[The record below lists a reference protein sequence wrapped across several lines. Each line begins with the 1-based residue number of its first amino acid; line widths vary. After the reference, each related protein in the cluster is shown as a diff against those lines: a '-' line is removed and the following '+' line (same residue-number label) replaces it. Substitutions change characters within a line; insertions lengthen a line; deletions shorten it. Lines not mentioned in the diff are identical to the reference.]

1 MYALNVNEN
10 TRKGYTERRKQRFIN
25 VRFDDGDFERVGAAA
40 RQDGLKKGAFV
51 RRVVLLHLRSGNGK
65 ERS

>member
-1 MYALNVNEN
+1 MVTAHALAALTFV
-10 TRKGYTERRKQRFIN
+10 
-25 VRFDDGDFERVGAAA
+25 VLVAAA